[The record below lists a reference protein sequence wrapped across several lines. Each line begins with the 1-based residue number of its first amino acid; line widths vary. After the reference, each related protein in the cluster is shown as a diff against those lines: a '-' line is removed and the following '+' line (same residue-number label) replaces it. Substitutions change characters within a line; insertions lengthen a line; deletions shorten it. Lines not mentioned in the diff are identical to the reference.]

1 MRSFAIVILALGL
14 GLARGGGQAIASEI
28 GSVTD
33 LPIPRF
39 VSLKAGE
46 GNARRGPSLNH
57 RIDWVFVR
65 RDMPLEVVGEF
76 GHWRQVRDREGFGG
90 WIHRSLLSGARTVI
104 VEEEMLPLLLRPEP
118 DAPINARAEAGVVA
132 RLGKCTLDWCRIA
145 ADRHRGWVPKT
156 AVWGVGA
163 EELRD

>member
-1 MRSFAIVILALGL
+1 MRSFAIVILTLGL
-14 GLARGGGQAIASEI
+14 VHGAGPAIAFET
-28 GSVTD
+28 GSVTK

-57 RIDWVFVR
+57 RIDWVFIR
-65 RDMPLEVVGEF
+65 RDMPLEVIDEF
-76 GHWRQVRDREGFGG
+76 GHWRRVRDREGFGG

-104 VEEEMLPLLLRPEP
+104 VEEEMLPLLLRPDPE
-118 DAPINARAEAGVVA
+118 APVNARAEAGVVA
-132 RLGKCTLDWCRIA
+132 RLGKCTLDWCRIVV
-145 ADRHRGWVPKT
+145 DRHRGWVPKR
-156 AVWGVGA
+156 AVWGVGP